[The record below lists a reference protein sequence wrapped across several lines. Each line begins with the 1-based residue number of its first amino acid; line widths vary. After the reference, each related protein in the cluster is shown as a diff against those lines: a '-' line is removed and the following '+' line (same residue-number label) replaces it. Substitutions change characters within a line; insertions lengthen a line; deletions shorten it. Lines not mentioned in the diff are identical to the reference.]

1 MYGKLDDGTQIESDW
16 DVDMCDICNNEFLKM
31 KIEFSTLGK
40 NKMKRP
46 QPKNYVFFYRAT
58 QVVTKKEGWFT
69 STDIVKSI
77 GICGLC
83 TKIVTKDIR
92 EPGLAMSLA
101 ELKATSVPL
110 EAVVKEIKAQEFTF
124 DYIYNNIDA
133 VRELGKKY
141 YEKLE
146 KHRETEYREDLK
158 YEAERKKSE
167 RESKASAKR
176 ESTKRISKLRASIK
190 KLLKQ
195 KAVKMP
201 ASDIDAHL
209 KHKNVDEIK
218 KLCEEMYQKG
228 QISRTGNYRY
238 FILTEE
244 KKTTKKAAVKKTGSV
259 ADEIKKFKDLL
270 DAGAITQE
278 EYDAKKKELLG
289 L

>member
-1 MYGKLDDGTQIESDW
+1 MLDKLDDGTTIERDY
-16 DVDMCDICNNEFLKM
+16 DVKMCDICNNEFQKM
-31 KIEFSTLGK
+31 KTVWKQDEP
-40 NKMKRP
+40 P
-46 QPKNYVFFYRAT
+46 QPVETYGFLNRAT

-92 EPGLAMSLA
+92 NPFN
-101 ELKATSVPL
+101 ATLNTKEDWDIVN
-110 EAVVKEIKAQEFTF
+110 EIKAQEFTF

-146 KHRETEYREDLK
+146 KHRETEYRERLK